1 MTYARASR
9 FFAPYGESCSDKIS
23 SAGEIIRVSKYKA
36 IVESVG
42 AEFVGIQYG
51 PEGSLV
57 LFADPQFRS
66 TLAVPEESFSV
77 ERIARRIQESRAQF
91 LACR

>member
-1 MTYARASR
+1 
-9 FFAPYGESCSDKIS
+9 
-23 SAGEIIRVSKYKA
+23 VNNYKV

-51 PEGSLV
+51 PNGSLV

-91 LACR
+91 LACG